1 MREKYYKKLDVT
13 LKYKQLQEKQYE
25 EAEELF
31 NLKLQTSEG
40 PIEDQDLDPDL
51 LILNQEKEL
60 RDVIRQDIDRTLQE
74 FDIFTKPEIK
84 ENLSNILYLWAKD
97 NNEFSYRQGMN
108 EILAILVLAFFSE
121 YRLSNTQIEKHSEE
135 QLSHLSNEEIIDIL
149 FNEKH
154 VYADIFWCFDRIMSL
169 GVKQLYQVT
178 KDMATLK
185 KEIIQQI

>member
-1 MREKYYKKLDVT
+1 M
-13 LKYKQLQEKQYE
+13 
-25 EAEELF
+25 
-31 NLKLQTSEG
+31 
-40 PIEDQDLDPDL
+40 
-51 LILNQEKEL
+51 
-60 RDVIRQDIDRTLQE
+60 IRQDIDRTLQE

-121 YRLSNTQIEKHSEE
+121 YRLSNVQIEKHSED
-135 QLSHLSNEEIIDIL
+135 QLSQLSNEEIIDIL

-185 KEIIQQI
+185 KEII